1 MLRFF
6 LHFRLIACE
15 QFLNLVVQTR
25 MFIYKYDY
33 FCRRFELEHVE
44 LS

>member
-6 LHFRLIACE
+6 FAFRLIACE
-15 QFLNLVVQTR
+15 QILILVVQTR
-25 MFIYKYDY
+25 MFIYKYNY
-33 FCRRFELEHVE
+33 FCRRFELMLVE